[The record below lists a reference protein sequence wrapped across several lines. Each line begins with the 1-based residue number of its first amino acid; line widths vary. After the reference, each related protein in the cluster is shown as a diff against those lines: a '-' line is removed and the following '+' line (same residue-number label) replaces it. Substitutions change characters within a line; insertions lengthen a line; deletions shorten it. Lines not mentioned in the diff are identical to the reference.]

1 MPTGGGAESTGPR
14 PGPPRPSFVPVNAAL
29 VARLR
34 NFSPIRNTGANQSVF
49 PAVQTGVPSP
59 QALAPGV
66 PPMKTLWFAT
76 MFAAVATAA
85 AADSTTVVL
94 ADVQARRLAGTVNID
109 GLLTDAAWS
118 AEPAEARFIQSDPNQ
133 GASPTFPTEVRLHY
147 DDDAIYVGV
156 RMFDAAPDS
165 IVARLARRDVNSSS
179 DELCVFLDPYH
190 DKRTGYFFVISA
202 AGTLRDGILYNDGWT
217 DGSWDG
223 VWQGRAHIDSLG
235 WTAEMRIPYSQL
247 RFHKNERGRWG
258 VNFRRY
264 LARRNEY
271 DHVAYT
277 PRNESGFVSRFP
289 DLVGIDGIAPNR
301 AFELRPYGITRGEF
315 LQRSPDDPFNDG
327 SRVVPDVGVD
337 LKTAIGSKL
346 TLNATINPDFG
357 QVEVDPAVVN
367 LSDVETFFSEK
378 RPFFFEGSSNYEFGS
393 GGSDSYWG
401 FNWPGPSFF
410 YSRRIGRAP
419 QGRDPAELSADF
431 VDRPLGTSILGAAK
445 VTGKV
450 AGDWNL
456 GLLQAVTAQEQAKL
470 LATGVSSKA
479 EIEPLTSYT
488 VMRTQR
494 EFHAGRQGLG
504 VLTTVAAR
512 KFDNPLLSDQLN
524 RRSIVA
530 GLDGWTFLDSAKVWV
545 VTGWANLT
553 DVRGT
558 RERITAL
565 QRNPQHYLQRPDA
578 SRWRLDP
585 LATSLTGYG
594 GRFTLN
600 KQKGRTI
607 FNSAVGFMNPHF
619 DVNDL
624 GSMSRADVVN
634 AHVVSG
640 YKWTDPKG
648 WRRYADAKVAL
659 WGSTDWD
666 GNLISPGIWTGGGLE
681 FSNYWSIWPRASFNP
696 AAINNRL
703 TRGGPLTASK
713 PRWDGGFWFETD
725 ARKKVWYGLDF
736 GGARS
741 QSGGW
746 AIWAY
751 PSVEWKPA
759 SNISVSVGPGL
770 DRNHQD
776 SQWVGSI
783 ADAGAVDTYGRRY
796 VFAQLDQTTVSAN
809 LRLNVAF
816 TPNVSFQMFA
826 QPLISSG
833 EYFAYKQLVRARSYV
848 WEPVGSGIPQYV
860 AATDEID
867 LNGGTPEDAFN
878 PDFNVTS
885 LRGNAILRWEYMPA
899 STLFLVWTQ
908 DRNGF
913 ENNGEFDFRSSRSK
927 MFDQRPDNIFMAKVS
942 YYLSL

>member
-1 MPTGGGAESTGPR
+1 MKPLWS
-14 PGPPRPSFVPVNAAL
+14 AL
-29 VARLR
+29 ML
-34 NFSPIRNTGANQSVF
+34 
-49 PAVQTGVPSP
+49 
-59 QALAPGV
+59 
-66 PPMKTLWFAT
+66 
-76 MFAAVATAA
+76 AAVATTAA
-85 AADSTTVVL
+85 AADSTTV
-94 ADVQARRLAGTVNID
+94 APPDVQARRLPGTIDLD
-109 GLLTDAAWS
+109 GLLTDAAWGG
-118 AEPAEARFIQSDPNQ
+118 EPVQARFIQSDPDQ
-133 GASPTFPTEVRLHY
+133 GSAPTFATEVRVMF
-147 DDDAIYVGV
+147 DDDAIYVGA
-156 RMFDAAPDS
+156 RMFDASPDS
-165 IVARLARRDVNSSS
+165 IVARLARRDVSSRS

-202 AGTLRDGILYNDGWT
+202 AGVLRDGILYNDGWT

-223 VWQGRAHIDSLG
+223 VWQGRARVDSLG

-247 RFHKNERGRWG
+247 RFRKTEQGRWG
-258 VNFRRY
+258 INFRRY
-264 LARRNEY
+264 FARRNEY

-289 DLVGIDGIAPNR
+289 DLVGIDGLTPDR
-301 AFELRPYGITRGEF
+301 AIELRPYGITRGEF
-315 LQRSPDDPFNDG
+315 LQHATGDPFNDG
-327 SRVVPDVGVD
+327 SKVAPDVGVD

-346 TLNATINPDFG
+346 TLNATVNPDFG

-367 LSDVETFFSEK
+367 LTDVETFFSEK

-393 GGSDSYWG
+393 GGSDSFWG

-410 YSRRIGRAP
+410 YTRRIGRSP
-419 QGRDPAELSADF
+419 QGFDPAEGSAEY

-445 VTGKV
+445 ITGKV

-456 GLLQAVTAQEQAKL
+456 GLLQAVTAQERSKL
-470 LATGVSSKA
+470 WTAGVSSRA
-479 EIEPLTSYT
+479 EVEPLTSYT
-488 VMRTQR
+488 VIRAQR
-494 EFHAGRQGLG
+494 EFNSGRQGLG
-504 VLTTVAAR
+504 VITTMAAR

-530 GLDGWTFLDSAKVWV
+530 GVDGWTFLDSAQVWV
-545 VTGWANLT
+545 VTGWTSLT

-558 RERITAL
+558 QQRLIAL
-565 QRNPQHYLQRPDA
+565 QRNSQHYLQRPDA
-578 SRWRLDP
+578 ARWRIDP

-619 DVNDL
+619 DLNDV

-640 YKWTDPKG
+640 YKWTDPNA
-648 WRRYADAKVAL
+648 WRRYADAKLAL

-666 GNLISPGIWTGGGLE
+666 GNLISPGIWAGGGID
-681 FSNYWSIWPRASFNP
+681 FANYWSFWPRASFNP
-696 AAINNRL
+696 RSINNRL
-703 TRGGPLTASK
+703 TRGGPLTVSK
-713 PRWDGGFWFETD
+713 PRWESGFWFETD
-725 ARKKVWYGLDF
+725 GRQEVYYSLDL

-746 AIWAY
+746 AFWAY

-759 SNISVSVGPGL
+759 SNVSVSVGPGF

-776 SQWVGSI
+776 SQWVG
-783 ADAGAVDTYGRRY
+783 AVGDAGAVDTYGRRY
-796 VFAQLDQTTVSAN
+796 VFSQLDQTTVSAN

-816 TPNVSFQMFA
+816 TPNVSFQVFA

-833 EYFAYKQLVRARSYV
+833 DYFAYKQLVRARSYD
-848 WEPVGSGIPQYV
+848 WEPVGSGVPQYY
-860 AATDEID
+860 ADGDTLD
-867 LNGGTPEDAFN
+867 LDGPGPGRAFN
-878 PDFNVTS
+878 PDFNITS
-885 LRGNAILRWEYMPA
+885 LRGNAILRWEFLPA

-908 DRNGF
+908 ERSGF
-913 ENNGEFDFRSSRSK
+913 ENDGEFEFGPACSK
-927 MFDQRPDNIFMAKVS
+927 LLDQRPNNIFLAKVS